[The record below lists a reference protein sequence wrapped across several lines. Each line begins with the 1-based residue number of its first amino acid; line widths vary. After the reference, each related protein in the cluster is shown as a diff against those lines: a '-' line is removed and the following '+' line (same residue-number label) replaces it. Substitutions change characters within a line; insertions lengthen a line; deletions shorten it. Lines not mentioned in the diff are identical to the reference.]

1 MSRSRDSL
9 TITSIHAWPPAAR
22 GKLEMSIHRRFALIL
37 AILWLWPGSLYAQS
51 ETLMEAFR
59 QGQTLYEAGQY
70 EQAIPL
76 WRKAL
81 ELGEQEF
88 GPNHPTTAILINNL
102 ALLYFNQGRYAEAEP
117 LYERALAARLRE
129 LLPDC
134 DVESGYL
141 EFARPPD
148 RSVPWPEHGRS
159 ARAVNSGAGFS
170 MALRPAVEARGSRL
184 EA

>member
-1 MSRSRDSL
+1 
-9 TITSIHAWPPAAR
+9 
-22 GKLEMSIHRRFALIL
+22 MSIHRRFALVL
-37 AILWLWPGSLYAQS
+37 AILWLWPGSLYAQY
-51 ETLMEAFR
+51 EALDEAYQ
-59 QGQTLYEAGQY
+59 QGQTLYEAGRY
-70 EQAIPL
+70 EQAIL
-76 WRKAL
+76 FYREAL

-88 GPNHPTTAILINNL
+88 GPNHPTTAIFINNL
-102 ALLYFNQGRYAEAEP
+102 ALLYDAQGRYAEAEP

-159 ARAVNSGAGFS
+159 ARAVNSGAGLS
-170 MALRPAVEARGSRL
+170 MALRPALEARESRL